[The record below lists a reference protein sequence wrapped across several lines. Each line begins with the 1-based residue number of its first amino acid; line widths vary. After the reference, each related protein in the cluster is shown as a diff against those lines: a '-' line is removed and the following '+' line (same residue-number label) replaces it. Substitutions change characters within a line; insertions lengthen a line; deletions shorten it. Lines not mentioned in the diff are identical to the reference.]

1 MIHFRYSS
9 VECYLLPASGGRGL
23 LAYDAGWPCSLHD
36 YARAMKA
43 TGFRLGE
50 IRWAMVSH
58 FHLDH
63 AGLVRDFQDAGIE
76 CLLFENQGGGI
87 DEMERLIV
95 RGHKDYRPILKDRF
109 RRLRLG
115 ESRAFLAEL
124 GIRGEALA
132 TPGHSDDSVSLV
144 LDDGDA
150 LVGDL
155 PPASQVM
162 PDDEASLSSWRRI
175 RELGGL
181 QAWPSHA
188 PPFRLDETLE
198 GDG

>member
-1 MIHFRYSS
+1 MIHFRYLS

-87 DEMERLIV
+87 DGMERIIAPKY
-95 RGHKDYRPILKDRF
+95 KDYRPILKDRF

-124 GIRGEALA
+124 GIGGEALA
-132 TPGHSDDSVSLV
+132 TPGHSEDSVSLV
-144 LDDGDA
+144 LDGGDA

-155 PPASQVM
+155 PPVSQVM

-181 QAWPSHA
+181 QVWPSHA
-188 PPFRLDETLE
+188 PPFRLDEAPE
-198 GDG
+198 VDG